1 MIMDLNKLNH
11 LIAVGDEGSITAAA
25 ERVHLS
31 QQALSTSIR
40 SLEREVGVPLLDRG
54 NSGVKVLPAGQAL
67 IDDARILHGMA
78 GTALQRARRIGR
90 GETETLRI
98 GHTPAVTGEEV
109 AAWLHQANDIQ
120 TEVTSLV
127 HQRYPDELIT
137 ELTDGDLDL
146 GLCRAI
152 EPPHGIA
159 RTLLGHHRLRVA
171 MSVEHH
177 LATTEQLRLQE
188 LANERILVWGE
199 PGRSGYTDLLIDY
212 CRQTGGFEPH
222 VERTAR
228 QGMPPVTAVDKS
240 NDVAF
245 VTHEPGTAAAGRVQ
259 VLELQPPIYAP
270 LHALWHQHTSSH
282 NRDMLLSTP
291 AS

>member
-1 MIMDLNKLNH
+1 
-11 LIAVGDEGSITAAA
+11 
-25 ERVHLS
+25 
-31 QQALSTSIR
+31 
-40 SLEREVGVPLLDRG
+40 
-54 NSGVKVLPAGQAL
+54 
-67 IDDARILHGMA
+67 
-78 GTALQRARRIGR
+78 
-90 GETETLRI
+90 
-98 GHTPAVTGEEV
+98 EEV

-228 QGMPPVTAVDKS
+228 QGMPPVTAVAKS
-240 NDVAF
+240 NDVGF
-245 VTHEPGTAAAGRVQ
+245 VTHERALQRQVGCKSRNSNRQSTHHCTHSGTNILVPTIATCCYQRQPADRPNVYATVGGRR
-259 VLELQPPIYAP
+259 IR
-270 LHALWHQHTSSH
+270 W
-282 NRDMLLSTP
+282 
-291 AS
+291 

>member
-31 QQALSTSIR
+31 QPALCTPRR
-40 SLEREVGVPLLDRG
+40 SLERQVGAPLRDGR
-54 NSGVKVLPAGQAL
+54 NSGVKGLPSAQAR
-67 IDDARILHGMA
+67 IDAARILHGMA
-78 GTALQRARRIGR
+78 GTALQRPRRIGR
-90 GETETLRI
+90 GETATLRI

-120 TEVTSLV
+120 TEATSPV
-127 HQRYPDELIT
+127 HKRYPDELIT
-137 ELTDGDLDL
+137 ELSDGDLDL

-177 LATTEQLRLQE
+177 LATTEQL
-188 LANERILVWGE
+188 
-199 PGRSGYTDLLIDY
+199 
-212 CRQTGGFEPH
+212 
-222 VERTAR
+222 
-228 QGMPPVTAVDKS
+228 
-240 NDVAF
+240 
-245 VTHEPGTAAAGRVQ
+245 
-259 VLELQPPIYAP
+259 
-270 LHALWHQHTSSH
+270 
-282 NRDMLLSTP
+282 
-291 AS
+291 